1 VHPGYTVLLLDC
13 KECIG
18 NAELI
23 MCTELEEPLTI
34 FIALADTCMPE
45 ADDRWSSPTLA
56 LKSPRIIREWFLG
69 SLLMESSSSL

>member
-1 VHPGYTVLLLDC
+1 MLGSWVHPGYTVLLLDC

-23 MCTELEEPLTI
+23 MCAELEEPLTI

-45 ADDRWSSPTLA
+45 ADGL
-56 LKSPRIIREWFLG
+56 
-69 SLLMESSSSL
+69 